1 MAALFL
7 NLKMEAREMNKNLK
21 SFLEVLGVL
30 VITCIIAMTSP
41 FNPWANVGFTS
52 MQEEI
57 LDIAHSVREGY
68 LAYVDLGGNYGPV
81 LYEFYGLGYLLTETH
96 VVHFIMELVIIFAS
110 VYFLYKSAKLYT
122 SEIFAIVC
130 TAIPTVF
137 GWGAL
142 ASTGPEM
149 ILFFIMSL
157 TVYHVTRQLKY
168 GFLSYHTY
176 LLAIDMTLVIF
187 LQPGYCIL
195 WFIILLFFAV
205 MFKVKD
211 IESKDYKSFWMSI
224 LEGIVTVSI
233 PMGLYLWYFKNAS
246 SFLEQVV
253 NYNFNN
259 MGNLASGL
267 RITLGTPW
275 SLLIVLLLV
284 VIIVKAFKGDYFL
297 DLCCWLGLIAVAVI
311 VISLQGDVNPHSI
324 ELLKAL
330 YVVPLASAFSF
341 IDEPLGLSA
350 EERKF

>member
-1 MAALFL
+1 
-7 NLKMEAREMNKNLK
+7 MNKNLK

-41 FNPWANVGFTS
+41 FNPWANVGFTA

-81 LYEFYGLGYLLTETH
+81 IYEFYGLGYLLTETH
-96 VVHFIMELVIIFAS
+96 IVHFIMELVLIFAS
-110 VYFLYKSAKLYT
+110 VYFLYRSAKLYT
-122 SEIFAIVC
+122 SEIFALMC
-130 TAIPTVF
+130 AAIPTVF

-142 ASTGPEM
+142 TSTGPEM

-176 LLAIDMTLVIF
+176 LLAIDMALVIF
-187 LQPGYCIL
+187 IQPGYAVL

-205 MFKVKD
+205 MFKVNNINDK
-211 IESKDYKSFWMSI
+211 EYKSFWMSI

-233 PMGLYLWYFKNAS
+233 PMGLYLWYFNNAS
-246 SFLEQVV
+246 SFIEQVI

-259 MGNLASGL
+259 MGNLAAGL
-267 RITLGTPW
+267 KIILGTPW
-275 SLLIVLLLV
+275 SLLIALQLV
-284 VIIVKAFKGDYFL
+284 VIIVKALKGESFI
-297 DLCCWLGLIAVAVI
+297 DLCCWLGLIAAAVI
-311 VISLQGDVNPHSI
+311 VIALQGDVNAHSI

-330 YVVPLASAFSF
+330 YVVPLASTFAFL
-341 IDEPLGLSA
+341 DEPLGLSA

>member
-1 MAALFL
+1 
-7 NLKMEAREMNKNLK
+7 MNKNLK

-30 VITCIIAMTSP
+30 VITCIIAVTSP
-41 FNPWANVGFTS
+41 FNPWGNVGFTS

-81 LYEFYGLGYLLTETH
+81 IYEFYGLGYLLTETH
-96 VVHFIMELVIIFAS
+96 IVHFIMELVIIFVS

-130 TAIPTVF
+130 AAIPTVF

-142 ASTGPEM
+142 TSTGPEKL
-149 ILFFIMSL
+149 LFFIFSL

-168 GFLSYHTY
+168 GFLSYHVY

-187 LQPGYCIL
+187 IQPGYFIL
-195 WFIILLFFAV
+195 WFIILLFLAV
-205 MFKVKD
+205 MFKVKN
-211 IESKDYKSFWMSI
+211 IEPKEYKNFWLSI
-224 LEGIVTVSI
+224 LEGIITVCI

-246 SFLEQVV
+246 SFIAQVV

-259 MGNLASGL
+259 MGNLAAGL
-267 RITLGTPW
+267 SVTIGTPW
-275 SLLIVLLLV
+275 SLLIVLLLI
-284 VIIVKAFKGDYFL
+284 VIIAKALKGDYFL

-311 VISLQGDVNPHSI
+311 VISLQGDVNPHSV

-341 IDEPLGLSA
+341 IDEPLGLNV